1 MPPFR
6 IDRCHH
12 RNKFSFVFV
21 QQAALWSN
29 KLLITPFRRRP
40 FPCITILPSLNAL
53 ARSTSASR
61 HSEAIHV
68 CVLHQES
75 SPNVEGVHI
84 FSTTTVACTMLVNG
98 WESHEVNFT
107 WWSEPANK
115 ISIACMIIAHSPYL
129 IYNGTSLICSLS
141 TVGEKF
147 PRVVWLVARSI
158 GEWE

>member
-1 MPPFR
+1 MCAASLYVCVRVGRCFQSTFVRCQLATANARPLVPPFR

-40 FPCITILPSLNAL
+40 FPCIAILPSLNAL
-53 ARSTSASR
+53 ARSTSSSR

-75 SPNVEGVHI
+75 SPSVEGVHI

-98 WESHEVNFT
+98 WEFLEVNFT
-107 WWSEPANK
+107 Q
-115 ISIACMIIAHSPYL
+115 
-129 IYNGTSLICSLS
+129 
-141 TVGEKF
+141 
-147 PRVVWLVARSI
+147 
-158 GEWE
+158 